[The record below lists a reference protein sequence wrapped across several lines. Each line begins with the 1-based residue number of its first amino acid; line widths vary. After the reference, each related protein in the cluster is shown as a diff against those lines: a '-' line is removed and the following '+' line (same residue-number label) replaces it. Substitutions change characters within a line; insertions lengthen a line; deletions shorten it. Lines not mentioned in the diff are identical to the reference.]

1 MTGVNGVITKSS
13 TGIINVIN
21 DYNRHLNDC
30 SQSRDQMHF
39 TGVFEILEEATG
51 KQMHPGWL
59 FEMMMRRRTAAAS
72 ITALRFKV
80 A

>member
-51 KQMHPGWL
+51 KQMHPG
-59 FEMMMRRRTAAAS
+59 
-72 ITALRFKV
+72 
-80 A
+80 